1 MAGVWQATTARTALT
16 CSKAQRRPS
25 KEAWMQKQQKV
36 LDPNRH
42 PVCCRMRQ
50 RAPR

>member
-16 CSKAQRRPS
+16 CSKAQQRPS
-25 KEAWMQKQQKV
+25 KEAQMQKQQKV
-36 LDPNRH
+36 LDPNRN
-42 PVCCRMRQ
+42 PVCYRKRK